1 MARERKFTKEALYE
15 ITKSTLL
22 HHGYDGFTI
31 GKAAKQLKVSRG
43 TIYKYFD
50 NKEEL
55 ITEYML
61 YEMEKFLVELKEI
74 NACQGF
80 QAQFE
85 FLLDII
91 LQDSETHQVR
101 SLVFNIPAVSDKV
114 KTNLKQLKELHQDM
128 YRYLQ
133 DFVDLGRE
141 EKVLKQTIPDSLILA
156 FIFQTVDIPNHFHVP
171 EEEWKISIKEIIG
184 HGMFTK
190 N

>member
-1 MARERKFTKEALYE
+1 MARERKFSKEELYE
-15 ITKSTLL
+15 TTKDTLL
-22 HHGYDGFTI
+22 HYGYEGFTF
-31 GKAAKQLKVSRG
+31 GKAAARLKVSRG

-55 ITEYML
+55 ITAYML
-61 YEMEKFLVELKEI
+61 YEMEKFLVALKEI
-74 NACQGF
+74 KEYQGF
-80 QAQFE
+80 QAQFD

-91 LQDSETHQVR
+91 LQDNETHQVR
-101 SLVFNIPAVSDKV
+101 GMVFNIPAINDNV
-114 KTNLKQLKELHQDM
+114 KANLEQLKELHQDM

-133 DFVDLGRE
+133 DFVNLGRE
-141 EKVLKQTIPDSLILA
+141 EQVLKQTIPDSLILA

-171 EEEWKISIKEIIG
+171 EEEWKTSIKETIS